1 MSVKMVSIYRASLTG
16 ISTIPCDRWGVR
28 TPSSTFARRYDASL
42 CLKPPIGGEGQGDI
56 WMATLVRKSDLNP
69 AAEEEVSDLKIS
81 RNQNCN
87 WRGHAKALPDGN
99 HLLDSEKRY
108 EFPGTWR
115 VRFMGRFTTCL

>member
-1 MSVKMVSIYRASLTG
+1 
-16 ISTIPCDRWGVR
+16 
-28 TPSSTFARRYDASL
+28 
-42 CLKPPIGGEGQGDI
+42 
-56 WMATLVRKSDLNP
+56 MATLVRKSDLNP

-115 VRFMGRFTTCL
+115 VRFMGGFAVCLRNDEYRGRTKHLDLLQPFSQSKAKTISINGV